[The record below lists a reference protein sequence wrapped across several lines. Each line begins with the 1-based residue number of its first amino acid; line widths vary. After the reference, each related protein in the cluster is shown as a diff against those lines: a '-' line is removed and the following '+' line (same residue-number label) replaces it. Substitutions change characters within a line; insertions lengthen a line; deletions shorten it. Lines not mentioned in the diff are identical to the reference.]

1 MTGSNLNLQ
10 VIICTI
16 LCIICIS
23 SVSWAGNQSNLRQQ
37 LFEMDKAAALTN
49 FDSAQKKSCI
59 EAFNSRYGSK
69 YALNDSLSFNEQLSL
84 DTYDKL
90 FWKGD
95 GNLQRGLLFTASVT
109 DKSGDEA
116 GNLICYYA
124 MTDYRMDFQNAYV
137 MPLQM
142 EETVVA
148 SNANTNNIQ
157 KSLNNFSSKE

>member
-37 LFEMDKAAALTN
+37 LFEMDKAAALAN
-49 FDSAQKKSCI
+49 FDNTQKKSCI
-59 EAFNSRYGSK
+59 KAFNSRYQSE
-69 YALNDSLSFNEQLSL
+69 YTLSNELAFNEQLSL

-95 GNLQRGLLFTASVT
+95 GSSQRGLLFTAAVD
-109 DKSGDEA
+109 DKSGVKA
-116 GNLICYYA
+116 GNLVCYYA
-124 MTDYRMDFQNAYV
+124 MTDYHMDFQNAYV

-157 KSLNNFSSKE
+157 KYLNNFSSKE